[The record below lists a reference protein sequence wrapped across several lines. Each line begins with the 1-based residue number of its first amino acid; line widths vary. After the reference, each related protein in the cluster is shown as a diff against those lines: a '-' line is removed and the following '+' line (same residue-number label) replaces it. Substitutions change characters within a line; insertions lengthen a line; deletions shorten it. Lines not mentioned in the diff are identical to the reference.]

1 MQFSAVFLSFFEF
14 RKRKKTLNRPYLSRF
29 WQKEILFVCEQD
41 KNKKIFQFLR

>member
-14 RKRKKTLNRPYLSRF
+14 HKEKKDSNCPYLSRF
-29 WQKEILFVCEQD
+29 GQKEILFVCEQD